1 MPPRVWP
8 ADELVAAL
16 VAPGEPEV
24 AGQVVLVGPPS
35 HHVPQSEVTAARHRL
50 ASLPVVIVGRPAW
63 APPVELLVLV
73 DVLTESDEQAVEVAA
88 AIERTPAAAMALALH
103 LRAAPRR
110 TVAEGLVAES
120 ALYSALQA
128 GPEHHRWRA
137 AVPVRRGVAPDGPR
151 IRLARVGDE
160 LQVVLTRPEVRNALD
175 VAMRDQLLEALA
187 VAEAAPSLR
196 VVLRGDGPAFCS
208 GGDLD
213 EFGTAP
219 DPPAAHLI
227 RLRRSVGM
235 VLHRLADR
243 TTVVVHGPS
252 AGSGVELPAFAG
264 RVVAHPA
271 STFVLPE
278 LAMGLI
284 PGAGG
289 TVSLPAR
296 IGRHRTAWLA
306 LTGRTIDAPTAHS
319 WGLVDEIGLI

>member
-35 HHVPQSEVTAARHRL
+35 HHVPAPDVTAALDRL
-50 ASLPVVIVGRPAW
+50 ATVPVVVVGEPGWEAGG
-63 APPVELLVLV
+63 LLDLV
-73 DVLTESDEQAVEVAA
+73 DVATHSDDEVAELA
-88 AIERTPAAAMALALH
+88 GAVERTPAAALAAVLH

-137 AVPVRRGVAPDGPR
+137 ATPVRRGAAPDGPR
-151 IRLARVGDE
+151 IRVTRVADE
-160 LQVVLTRPEVRNALD
+160 LHIVLARPEVRNALD
-175 VAMRDQLLEALA
+175 AAMRDQLLEALA
-187 VAEAAPSLR
+187 VAEADPSLH

-227 RLRRSVGM
+227 RLRRSLGV

-252 AGSGVELPAFAG
+252 AGSGIELPAFAG
-264 RVVAHPA
+264 RVVAHPDA
-271 STFVLPE
+271 TFVLPE
-278 LAMGLI
+278 LSMGLI

-296 IGRHRTAWLA
+296 IGRHRTAWLV